1 VAQSVNAITVEKM
14 VLAIIGTITFLI
26 VVLLVFILGT
36 LFVKG
41 LPAFHAGFLFEES
54 RDFGLAGG
62 IFYQAVGT
70 LILMVTAVLWS
81 LPVALGSVLF
91 QTEYLSGKFKTFLT
105 QLTYILNATP
115 TILFGLVGYLF
126 FGVYLDKGV
135 SWVTGSLI
143 LAVMILPTLQVSF
156 REAVEALPEQY
167 REAGMALGLS
177 RPSQI
182 RRIILPQ
189 CFYGMVTGVLLG
201 LARAAGETAAIMF
214 TATTFFGIQL
224 PQSFSD
230 PVPTLQTHILVLA
243 QEAAN
248 PESMAQA
255 WGAGLVLLGLVFILT
270 LTAWAFRTRMVM
282 ESEQ

>member
-1 VAQSVNAITVEKM
+1 MNAVTVEKT
-14 VLAIIGTITFLI
+14 VLAFIGTITFLI
-26 VVLLVFILGT
+26 VLLLVFILGA

-41 LPAFHAGFLFEES
+41 MPAFHAGFLFEES
-54 RDFGLAGG
+54 RDFGLSGG

-70 LILMVTAVLWS
+70 LILMTTAVLWS

-126 FGVYLDKGV
+126 FGEYLGV

-143 LAVMILPTLQVSF
+143 LAVMILPTLQVSI
-156 REAVEALPEQY
+156 REAVEALPEKY

-189 CFYGMVTGVLLG
+189 CFYGIVTGVLLG

-214 TATTFFGIQL
+214 TATTFSGIQL

-248 PESMAQA
+248 PQSLAQA
-255 WGAGLVLLGLVFILT
+255 WGAGLVLLGLVFMLT
-270 LTAWAFRTRMVM
+270 LTAWAFRTRVVM

>member
-1 VAQSVNAITVEKM
+1 MNARRMEKA
-14 VLAIIGTITFLI
+14 VLVFIGGITFLI
-26 VVLLVFILGT
+26 VALLISILGVMI
-36 LFVKG
+36 FKG
-41 LPAFHAGFLFEES
+41 LPAFHGGFLFEGS
-54 RDFGLAGG
+54 RDFGREGG
-62 IFYQAVGT
+62 VLYQLVGT
-70 LILMVTAVLWS
+70 FILMTTAVLWS
-81 LPVALGSVLF
+81 LPVAFGSVLF
-91 QTEYLSGKFKTFLT
+91 QTEYLTSGKFKTILT

-126 FGVYLDKGV
+126 FGVYLENGV
-135 SWVTGSLI
+135 SWVTGSMI

-156 REAVEALPEQY
+156 REAVDALPEKY

-177 RPSQI
+177 KSSQI

-214 TATTFFGIQL
+214 TATTFSGIQL

-243 QEAAN
+243 QEAASL
-248 PESMAQA
+248 ESIAQA
-255 WGAGLVLLGLVFILT
+255 WGAGLVLLGLVFILI
-270 LTAWAFRTRMVM
+270 LMAWAFRTRVVM
-282 ESEQ
+282 ESEL

>member
-1 VAQSVNAITVEKM
+1 MNAVTVEKT
-14 VLAIIGTITFLI
+14 VLAFIGTITFLI
-26 VVLLVFILGT
+26 VLLLVFILGA

-41 LPAFHAGFLFEES
+41 MPAFHAGFLFEES
-54 RDFGLAGG
+54 RDFGLSGG

-70 LILMVTAVLWS
+70 LILMATAVLWS

-126 FGVYLDKGV
+126 FGEYLGV

-143 LAVMILPTLQVSF
+143 LAVMILPTLQVSI
-156 REAVEALPEQY
+156 REAVEALPEKY

-189 CFYGMVTGVLLG
+189 CFYGIVTGVLLG

-214 TATTFFGIQL
+214 TATTFSGIQL

-248 PESMAQA
+248 PQSLAQA
-255 WGAGLVLLGLVFILT
+255 WGAGLVLLGLVFMLT
-270 LTAWAFRTRMVM
+270 LTAWAFRTRVVM

>member
-1 VAQSVNAITVEKM
+1 VNAITVEKM

-54 RDFGLAGG
+54 RDFGLSGG

-70 LILMVTAVLWS
+70 LILMATAVLWS

-156 REAVEALPEQY
+156 REAVEALPEKY

-214 TATTFFGIQL
+214 TATTFSGIQL

-248 PESMAQA
+248 SDSMAQA

-270 LTAWAFRTRMVM
+270 LMAWALRTRVVM

>member
-1 VAQSVNAITVEKM
+1 MNAITVEKM

>member
-1 VAQSVNAITVEKM
+1 MNAITVEKM

-156 REAVEALPEQY
+156 REAVEALPEKY

-214 TATTFFGIQL
+214 TATTFSGIQW

-248 PESMAQA
+248 PDSVAQA

>member
-1 VAQSVNAITVEKM
+1 MNAITVEKM

-54 RDFGLAGG
+54 RDFGFSGG

-81 LPVALGSVLF
+81 LPGALGSVLF

-156 REAVEALPEQY
+156 REAVEALPEKY

-214 TATTFFGIQL
+214 TATTFSGIQL

-270 LTAWAFRTRMVM
+270 LTAWASRTRMVM

>member
-1 VAQSVNAITVEKM
+1 
-14 VLAIIGTITFLI
+14 VLAFIGAITFLI
-26 VVLLVFILGT
+26 VVLLVFILGIM
-36 LFVKG
+36 FVKG

-54 RDFGLAGG
+54 RDFGHSGG

-70 LILMVTAVLWS
+70 LILMATAVLWS

-91 QTEYLSGKFKTFLT
+91 QTEYLSRSGKFKNFLT

-156 REAVEALPEQY
+156 REAVEALPEKY
-167 REAGMALGLS
+167 REAGMALGFS
-177 RPSQI
+177 RLSQI

-214 TATTFFGIQL
+214 TATTFSGIQL

-248 PESMAQA
+248 PESIAQA

>member
-1 VAQSVNAITVEKM
+1 MNAITVEKM
-14 VLAIIGTITFLI
+14 VLAFIGTITFLI

-156 REAVEALPEQY
+156 REAVEALPEKY

-214 TATTFFGIQL
+214 TATTFSGIQL

-248 PESMAQA
+248 PVSMAQA

-270 LTAWAFRTRMVM
+270 LTAWAFRTRVVM

>member
-1 VAQSVNAITVEKM
+1 MVEKA
-14 VLAIIGTITFLI
+14 VLAFIGAITFLI
-26 VVLLVFILGT
+26 VLLLVFILGT
-36 LFVKG
+36 LLVKG

-54 RDFGLAGG
+54 RDFGLSGG

-70 LILMVTAVLWS
+70 LILMVTAVFWS

-126 FGVYLDKGV
+126 FGVYLGV

-143 LAVMILPTLQVSF
+143 LAVMILPTLQVSI
-156 REAVEALPEQY
+156 REAVEALPEKY

-189 CFYGMVTGVLLG
+189 CFYGIVTGVLLG

-214 TATTFFGIQL
+214 TATTFSGIQL

-248 PESMAQA
+248 PQSLAQA
-255 WGAGLVLLGLVFILT
+255 WGAGLVLLGLVLMLT
-270 LTAWAFRTRMVM
+270 LTAWVFRTRVVM